1 MVEMDQVRHPYH
13 LAHLQVVVVQLLVV
27 ENQEE
32 QQARVVA
39 EVAEEIREDPI
50 RLEVQLQDQQEKLVV
65 QILVVEVV
73 VVLTE

>member
-13 LAHLQVVVVQLLVV
+13 LAHLQVEVVQLLVV